1 MCRLTNSSLTVN
13 SAKRVN
19 SSCYQSKISAG
30 SSLCSVSFIRVVAS
44 YDLRH
49 EPLLKNEMKVA
60 TSMSMPNLQTSSDE
74 IANGSG
80 NLSID
85 ASIPSSPSSNSSS
98 SSYNAKPCAF
108 FAKGNCRNGA
118 GCRFSHSSTPGNAE
132 KSVYTITSGSGSPGE
147 LTTPPPP
154 ILINLPPGHP
164 VYSIDVECVATG
176 VQHNA
181 RSIAQVALVD
191 EWSRPV
197 FSVLIKQDMPVLS
210 YITELTGLTKEI
222 LDSHGL
228 PLGKQKSTAII
239 SMMHTML
246 DLLP

>member
-1 MCRLTNSSLTVN
+1 MLKSDLTV
-13 SAKRVN
+13 
-19 SSCYQSKISAG
+19 
-30 SSLCSVSFIRVVAS
+30 AS
-44 YDLRH
+44 
-49 EPLLKNEMKVA
+49 
-60 TSMSMPNLQTSSDE
+60 SMPNLQVSEEIDVAANATGSS
-74 IANGSG
+74 SVV
-80 NLSID
+80 
-85 ASIPSSPSSNSSS
+85 ASVPSSPTSNSSS

-108 FAKGNCRNGA
+108 FARGNCRNGNS
-118 GCRFSHSSTPGNAE
+118 CRFSHTGPATGERGFSSAN
-132 KSVYTITSGSGSPGE
+132 SSSGSLGE

-154 ILINLPPGHP
+154 ILINVPSGHP

-228 PLGKQKSTAII
+228 PLGEYRNLKIYDEPETNDHIIFLQAQK
-239 SMMHTML
+239 
-246 DLLP
+246 

>member
-1 MCRLTNSSLTVN
+1 
-13 SAKRVN
+13 
-19 SSCYQSKISAG
+19 
-30 SSLCSVSFIRVVAS
+30 
-44 YDLRH
+44 
-49 EPLLKNEMKVA
+49 MKVA
-60 TSMSMPNLQTSSDE
+60 MSISMPNLQTSSDLDVTTG
-74 IANGSG
+74 IGIVSV
-80 NLSID
+80 D
-85 ASIPSSPSSNSSS
+85 ASLPSSPSSNSSS

-108 FAKGNCRNGA
+108 FARGSCRNGNT
-118 GCRFSHSSTPGNAE
+118 CRFSHSGQSGDKNG
-132 KSVYTITSGSGSPGE
+132 SVISSNSGSPGE

-228 PLGKQKSTAII
+228 PLGKQNSTGITSI
-239 SMMHTML
+239 MLTMHDSPTRNAMNSTCSSQ
-246 DLLP
+246 

>member
-1 MCRLTNSSLTVN
+1 M
-13 SAKRVN
+13 AA
-19 SSCYQSKISAG
+19 SKN
-30 SSLCSVSFIRVVAS
+30 
-44 YDLRH
+44 LRY
-49 EPLLKNEMKVA
+49 EPFLKNEMKVA
-60 TSMSMPNLQTSSDE
+60 MNMSMPNPLTSSDE
-74 IANGSG
+74 IANGTG

-108 FAKGNCRNGA
+108 FAKGNCRNGTA
-118 GCRFSHSSTPGNAE
+118 CRFSHASTSGNAE
-132 KSVYTITSGSGSPGE
+132 KSVYNITSGSGSPGE

-228 PLGKQKSTAII
+228 PLGKQKSTAITP
-239 SMMHTML
+239 MMRTMD
-246 DLLP
+246 DLLSHNTTHSTCNTLFSVTGFLCALFLK

>member
-1 MCRLTNSSLTVN
+1 M
-13 SAKRVN
+13 
-19 SSCYQSKISAG
+19 
-30 SSLCSVSFIRVVAS
+30 
-44 YDLRH
+44 
-49 EPLLKNEMKVA
+49 LKNEMKVA
-60 TSMSMPNLQTSSDE
+60 TSMSMPNLQASSDIE
-74 IANGSG
+74 VANGTGAASV
-80 NLSID
+80 D
-85 ASIPSSPSSNSSS
+85 ASAGPSSPSSHSSS

-108 FAKGNCRNGA
+108 FARGNCRNGNT
-118 GCRFSHSSTPGNAE
+118 CRFSHTAQPVNGERSGSAMSSST
-132 KSVYTITSGSGSPGE
+132 GSPGE

-228 PLGKQKSTAII
+228 PLGEKFRYDVILE
-239 SMMHTML
+239 M
-246 DLLP
+246 